1 MPDVQRVWHAAETVD
16 SNGDM
21 VLATTYLLSRG
32 PLGVR
37 RWAGRPSCHSL
48 AREPRASPGPDRLGR
63 ARTRRELHTRQVAK
77 AVDPVQSRRDA
88 CRAIVLMKLS
98 AAVRRCREELPE
110 APGDGRRCCLRP
122 TGGKPRTTRCTQE
135 LELSVGPS
143 GTAPGSRVGL
153 RDALWYV
160 KMTNPVRITHS
171 TTTTH

>member
-1 MPDVQRVWHAAETVD
+1 MGGAAYPRAVSTKDLQGLSVAHGRPTGKPTAEGSEIMMCAGRPAIWHAAETVD

-63 ARTRRELHTRQVAK
+63 ALTRRELHTRQVEK

-98 AAVRRCREELPE
+98 AAVRRCRNEPPE
-110 APGDGRRCCLRP
+110 APGNGHRC
-122 TGGKPRTTRCTQE
+122 
-135 LELSVGPS
+135 
-143 GTAPGSRVGL
+143 
-153 RDALWYV
+153 
-160 KMTNPVRITHS
+160 
-171 TTTTH
+171 